1 MLFIALFILELF
13 ILYLL
18 SHNLYV
24 LIFQL
29 LYRVTKNKKATIH
42 LLAIL
47 FLPGT
52 LLHEVSHWIM
62 ANLLFVQTGAMS
74 LIPKMDEKG
83 NLRLGSVMVAQSD
96 IIRRLI
102 IGAAPVILGV
112 SIMLTALYFA
122 FKQNIFDN
130 YLIIFLLG
138 CLVFQIGNTM
148 FSSKKDMEGALGL
161 ILTLIV
167 ATIVFYFLGLQL
179 HVDISRVMELFSSPI
194 VLNIFLKGSLYLLIP
209 ILIDLLFILILKPI
223 YKSGNRQSNKN

>member
-1 MLFIALFILELF
+1 MLFIGLFILELF

-18 SHNLYV
+18 SRNLYV
-24 LIFQL
+24 LLFRCIHH
-29 LYRVTKNKKATIH
+29 VTRNKRATIH
-42 LLAIL
+42 LVAFL

-52 LLHEVSHWIM
+52 FLHEVAHWIT
-62 ANLLFVQTGAMS
+62 ANLLFVPTGSMT

-83 NLRLGSVMVAQSD
+83 NLRLGSVMIAKTD
-96 IIRRLI
+96 IIRRFL

-112 SIMLTALYFA
+112 SIILATLYFA
-122 FKQNIFDN
+122 FQKNIFDN

-161 ILTLIV
+161 ILTVLV
-167 ATIVFYFLGLQL
+167 AGIVFYFLGLQL
-179 HVDISRVMELFSSPI
+179 HVDISRVMELFSNPM
-194 VLNIFLKGSLYLLIP
+194 VTNIFLKGSLYLLIP

-223 YKSGNRQSNKN
+223 YKSGNK

>member
-1 MLFIALFILELF
+1 
-13 ILYLL
+13 
-18 SHNLYV
+18 
-24 LIFQL
+24 
-29 LYRVTKNKKATIH
+29 
-42 LLAIL
+42 
-47 FLPGT
+47 
-52 LLHEVSHWIM
+52 M
-62 ANLLFVQTGAMS
+62 ANLLFVQTGSMT

-112 SIMLTALYFA
+112 SIIITSLYFA
-122 FKQNIFDN
+122 FQKNIFDN

-161 ILTLIV
+161 ILTVIV
-167 ATIVFYFLGLQL
+167 AGIVFYFLGLQL
-179 HVDISRVMELFSSPI
+179 HVDISRVRELLSNPM
-194 VLNIFLKGSLYLLIP
+194 VTNIFLKGSLYLLIP

-223 YKSGNRQSNKN
+223 YRSSNK